1 MAPALSVMVSHFWQV
16 RIAAARPD
24 RASGRTNAS
33 PSGKKSRVSSH
44 RAALLPWFSDL
55 FDRGLRPAFD
65 FPIDLFS
72 RSALAC
78 ELLSKFGLK
87 LGTTQY

>member
-1 MAPALSVMVSHFWQV
+1 MVSHFWQV

-33 PSGKKSRVSSH
+33 PSGKKSRASSH

-55 FDRGLRPAFD
+55 FDRWLRPAFD

-72 RSALAC
+72 SSTLARI
-78 ELLSKFGLK
+78 LLSKFGPNI
-87 LGTTQY
+87 GDT